1 MVQRTLPL
9 IDCFRRTEFNSN
21 LLATFFLFCSH
32 RGGKLLNPFPG
43 IGTAMF
49 LLNIRKKA
57 QTLDGNRPRVALHS
71 HRLLYIC
78 QRAVLGIYK
87 SCTHNFTF
95 IRTISYKGI
104 KIMNCATI
112 HLKKIQ
118 ALTSSKW
125 QTPSKYTLLCWIKQ
139 EWMIFFFIFCSLAS
153 SFDKISLSLQT
164 KK

>member
-1 MVQRTLPL
+1 TSSVLQANHPRKSMSKVGVFD
-9 IDCFRRTEFNSN
+9 IF
-21 LLATFFLFCSH
+21 
-32 RGGKLLNPFPG
+32 GKLLNPFPG

-112 HLKKIQ
+112 H
-118 ALTSSKW
+118 
-125 QTPSKYTLLCWIKQ
+125 
-139 EWMIFFFIFCSLAS
+139 
-153 SFDKISLSLQT
+153 
-164 KK
+164 